1 MNEDNTDVLLLRL
14 DAECTLSSAERATQI
29 FCEYRGAFQSSTD
42 LDVKRNAARVLHA
55 MWNKVDAI
63 VSMVERVYASAIMF
77 SQTRAKEELDS
88 LKFWRGAN
96 ASLLNSANEFLDRF
110 EAVEAS
116 RKKIE
121 AVCDRLGTVK
131 AFFDCRKDEQLLKGD
146 WELNEIHGQ
155 LERAVAASLEL
166 TRAISKEQEK

>member
-14 DAECTLSSAERATQI
+14 DAECTLSSANCATHI
-29 FCEYRGAFQSSTD
+29 FDEYFSVFQSASD
-42 LDVKRNAARVLHA
+42 LELKQTAAKVLQA
-55 MWNKVDAI
+55 MYGKIDSV
-63 VSMVERVYASAIMF
+63 VSLVERIYASAILF
-77 SQTRAKEELDS
+77 SQTRAKEKLDALKRWREL
-88 LKFWRGAN
+88 N
-96 ASLLNSANEFLDRF
+96 ASSLNAANEFLDRF

-146 WELNEIHGQ
+146 WDLNEIHGQ